1 MGAESSSELLPSQ
14 GFRCGTLGDKTRRR
28 ESSATRRPAEVR
40 QGLTGGGW
48 SGNFELGSQPCY
60 MLPDYQP
67 RSAYQ
72 GRLAGTRGRAYHVG

>member
-40 QGLTGGGW
+40 QGRQGVVVW
-48 SGNFELGSQPCY
+48 ELGSQPCH
-60 MLPDYQP
+60 Q
-67 RSAYQ
+67 RRCQ
-72 GRLAGTRGRAYHVG
+72 GRLVEDV